1 METGKG
7 VLMTSKRKIAP
18 IRFVKDTK
26 TKSNRLHGGPIKT
39 SEFVEKLRKTN
50 PQPQKYR
57 ELDEAAIFS
66 LITDSTYELSPSS
79 SFDATVLYREFRI
92 KVMLNMTS
100 LVWECCKAKQISSDR

>member
-1 METGKG
+1 MS
-7 VLMTSKRKIAP
+7 SKRKVAP
-18 IRFVKDTK
+18 IRFAKGGK
-26 TKSNRLHGGPIKT
+26 MKSNQLHNGPIMT
-39 SEFVEKLRKTN
+39 REFVEKLHKTN

-57 ELDEAAIFS
+57 KLDEAAIFP
-66 LITDSTYELSPSS
+66 LIMDSTYELSPSS